1 MKGYSMVRID
11 GLDVGNIIKLNS
23 IAEEKKWKVT
33 LFRRD
38 GKHYCEFPSCLRD
51 KIFEILGVKVF

>member
-1 MKGYSMVRID
+1 MVRID
-11 GLDVGNIIKLNS
+11 GLDVGNIIKLNN
-23 IAEEKKWKVT
+23 IVEEKKWKVT

-51 KIFEILGVKVF
+51 KIFEILGVMVF